1 MKIILKSNDIVLI
14 SWVKN
19 LLAINT
25 IKLFVLNEEMSITEG
40 NITTI
45 PIRILVDYS
54 DAPEAL
60 KIIEIEKRKIESLK
74 SD

>member
-1 MKIILKSNDIVLI
+1 METILKSTDIVLI

-19 LLAINT
+19 LLAINS
-25 IKLFVLNEEMSITEG
+25 IKFFVLDEEMSITEG
-40 NITTI
+40 NITAI

>member
-1 MKIILKSNDIVLI
+1 METILKSNDIVLI

-19 LLAINT
+19 LLAINS
-25 IKLFVLNEEMSITEG
+25 IKFFVLDEEMSITEG
-40 NITTI
+40 NITAI
-45 PIRILVDYS
+45 PIRILVDYP
-54 DAPEAL
+54 DAPKAL

>member
-1 MKIILKSNDIVLI
+1 METILKSNDIVLI

-19 LLAINT
+19 LLEINS
-25 IKLFVLNEEMSITEG
+25 IKFFVLDEEMSITEG
-40 NITTI
+40 NITAI
-45 PIRILVDYS
+45 PIRILVDYT
-54 DAPEAL
+54 DAPKAL